1 MSSEVMNQIHTVK
14 EVAGILGVTDS
25 YIRRLCLENKLGT
38 RKGRDRLLTNDDIQ
52 QLRKILPNA

>member
-1 MSSEVMNQIHTVK
+1 MSSVMSQIHTVK
-14 EVAGILGVTDS
+14 EVAKLLGVTDS

-38 RKGRDRLLTNDDIQ
+38 RKGRDRLLTAEDIS

>member
-1 MSSEVMNQIHTVK
+1 MSSVMNQIHTVK
-14 EVAGILGVTDS
+14 EVASLLGVTDS

-38 RKGRDRLLTNDDIQ
+38 RKGRDRLLTAEDIS

>member
-1 MSSEVMNQIHTVK
+1 MNQIHTVK